1 MRIPDRVK
9 DDSGGAITIHMMILG
24 PLLVFG
30 LFGFVYDAGQ
40 AINLKA
46 KTDDVAQS
54 AAQSA
59 ARAALGAV
67 VLGVDGPELD
77 TGGAVALGEA
87 LIAKFSEV
95 TGIVTVTGEGS
106 VLVRTES
113 TYTGEVL
120 PGFDFRFTS
129 EKTAEAQVGV
139 LDDGD
144 V

>member
-1 MRIPDRVK
+1 MNRVRARLL
-9 DDSGGAITIHMMILG
+9 DERGGAITLHMMILG

-46 KTDDVAQS
+46 RTDDV
-54 AAQSA
+54 AQSA

-67 VLGVDGPELD
+67 ALGPDGPALD
-77 TGGAVALGEA
+77 TGEAVALGEA
-87 LIAKFSEV
+87 LIAKFPEISG
-95 TGIVTVTGEGS
+95 TVTVTGDGS

-113 TYTGEVL
+113 AYVGEVL
-120 PGFDFRFTS
+120 PGFDFTFTS
-129 EKTAEAQVGV
+129 EKTAEAQIGV
-139 LDDGD
+139 LEDDD